1 MSYIVK
7 LNRSG
12 HEIMFLDNE
21 DGSILDQT
29 SAANLNEIFIK
40 NETAILAYLNQS
52 LKGCFGIDYGYTTYA
67 ELVPN
72 DNIDY
77 YLVFI
82 LQENGVSFELVYS
95 SSFTYNRED
104 NRLELYSVCKTQSSY
119 AKNFRV
125 SYFLRNVIITYF
137 KEGYTTIWL
146 GVLFSNPNY
155 ERAVMSYLRAGFEIK
170 YVASMGSGEKSNYE
184 GRILV
189 MEAYAGKRAFS
200 TDAKSY
206 VLPKD
211 EETQLMTIA
220 NNIKLVEYDALITSN
235 AILQPSAWKLF
246 MKQVVVKNKECG
258 GIIRKKIS
266 PDGTPI
272 IDKHTVLMGC
282 EGGEG
287 QVEEECTTTQ
297 VFPYEINFHTHPI
310 LCYNKLQ
317 GVSANLS
324 PPSVSD
330 FRVVFSQYLEG
341 LRLFHMVLALEGI
354 YVVQVHPYWQYMLDS
369 GKLSNDCFFQ
379 LDALINSIH
388 EAYFPYSYFTDI
400 GETLKYA
407 NNLMSPNIILKRY
420 AEKKGANA
428 TFRAFKD
435 QCLLQGLN
443 RNINLFIC
451 TFVQYPI
458 KPEATGGSILEYIA
472 LMKAQKLSFDHLSL
486 DNRAVVMK
494 QFLDNSLVDV
504 PIQIPYYSFNPAI
517 ISKLQ
522 QFV

>member
-7 LNRSG
+7 LNISG
-12 HEIMFLDNE
+12 HTIFFLDNQ
-21 DGSILDQT
+21 DGSVLDPTKVTGLNDILIT
-29 SAANLNEIFIK
+29 
-40 NETAILAYLNQS
+40 NETSIMAYLNES
-52 LKGCFGIDYGYTTYA
+52 LKRCFNIDYGYTRYA

-77 YLVFI
+77 YLVFN
-82 LQENGVSFELVYS
+82 LQENGVSFELVFS
-95 SSFTYNRED
+95 TSFINNREE
-104 NRLELYSVCKTQSSY
+104 NRLELYSVCKTQSRY
-119 AKNFRV
+119 ANDFRV
-125 SYFLRNVIITYF
+125 SYFLRNAIISYF
-137 KEGYTTIWL
+137 NEGYSTVWL
-146 GVLFSNPNY
+146 GVLFSNPHY

-189 MEAYAGKRAFS
+189 MEAYSGKRAFA

-206 VLPKD
+206 VLPRD
-211 EETQLMTIA
+211 EETQLLTIA
-220 NNIKLVEYDALITSN
+220 NNIKLVEYDALTTSN
-235 AILQPSAWKLF
+235 AVLQSSAWKLF
-246 MKQVVVKNKECG
+246 IKQVVVKNKECG

-266 PDGTPI
+266 PDGTAI
-272 IDKHTVLMGC
+272 IDKHAVLMGC

-310 LCYNKLQ
+310 VCYNKLQ

-330 FRVVFSQYLEG
+330 FRVVFNQYLQG
-341 LRLFHMVLALEGI
+341 LRLFHMVFALEGI
-354 YVVQVHPYWQYMLDS
+354 YVVQVHPYWQYMLS
-369 GKLSNDCFFQ
+369 NSKLSQECFVQ
-379 LDALINSIH
+379 LDTLINSIH

-400 GETLKYA
+400 SETLKYT

-420 AEKKGANA
+420 AEKKGANP
-428 TFRAFKD
+428 TFRPFKE
-435 QCLLQGLN
+435 QCLLHGLN

-458 KPEATGGSILEYIA
+458 IEGAVASSMLEYIRI
-472 LMKAQKLSFDHLSL
+472 MKERKLVFEQITL
-486 DNRAVVMK
+486 DQRVADIK
-494 QFLDNSLVDV
+494 RFLDNSFVDM
-504 PIQIPYYSFNPAI
+504 PIQIPYYSFNPDI
-517 ISKLQ
+517 IPRLEE
-522 QFV
+522 FV